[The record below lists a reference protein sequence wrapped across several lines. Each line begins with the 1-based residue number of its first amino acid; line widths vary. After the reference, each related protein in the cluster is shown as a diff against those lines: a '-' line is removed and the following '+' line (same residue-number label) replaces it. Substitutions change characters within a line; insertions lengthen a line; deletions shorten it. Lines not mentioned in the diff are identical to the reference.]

1 LGRKVHPFGFR
12 IGIIKQWKSRW
23 YAEGETYAN
32 LVGEDMQIR
41 RIIREHMG
49 NSGIAE
55 IEIERLPNQVIATIH
70 TAKPGMIIGRRGEAV
85 ADLRKKLEDM
95 TGKKFKIDVNEVEKP
110 DLNAFLVAENITQ
123 QLEHRVSHSR
133 AMRRAVQNAM
143 RAGAQGIKIVCGGRL
158 SGAEMA
164 RSEEMSEGRI
174 PRHMLRADIDFAR
187 AEALTTYGRI
197 GVKVWIFKGEV
208 LGGEPSSV

>member
-85 ADLRKKLEDM
+85 TDLRKKLEDM
-95 TGKKFKIDVNEVEKP
+95 TGKKFKIEVSEIEKP

>member
-1 LGRKVHPFGFR
+1 MGRKVHPFGFR

-85 ADLRKKLEDM
+85 ADLRKKLEDL
-95 TGKKFKIDVNEVEKP
+95 TGKKFKIDVNEIEKP